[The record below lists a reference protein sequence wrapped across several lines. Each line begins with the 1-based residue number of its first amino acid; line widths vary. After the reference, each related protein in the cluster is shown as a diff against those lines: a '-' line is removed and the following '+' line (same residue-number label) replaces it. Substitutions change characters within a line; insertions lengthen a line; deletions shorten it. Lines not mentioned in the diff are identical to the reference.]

1 MNRQQRRAIERR
13 KAAALCIRMGDLSLA
28 EAEVLAEALD
38 AYALKIEEDAV
49 GDLTGEQV
57 WARGRAIAMRDLLQ
71 ASIEGRPAYDSHGK
85 REAG

>member
-1 MNRQQRRAIERR
+1 MNRQQRRLAARR
-13 KAAALCIRMGDLSLA
+13 QAAALRIRVGDLSLA
-28 EAEVLAEALD
+28 EAEVMAEALD
-38 AYALKIEEDAV
+38 NYAFKIEEDAD

-71 ASIEGRPAYDSHGK
+71 ASIEGRPAFDSHGE